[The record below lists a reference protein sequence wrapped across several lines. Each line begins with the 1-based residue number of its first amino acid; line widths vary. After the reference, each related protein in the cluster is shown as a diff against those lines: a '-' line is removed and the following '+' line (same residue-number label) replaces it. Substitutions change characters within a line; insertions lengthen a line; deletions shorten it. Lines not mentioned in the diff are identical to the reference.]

1 MYSLRRHPNVISLKD
16 FCQDNEFFYI
26 IEEIAEGGELFDAIV
41 QRKSY
46 CEREAQQVVRTL
58 LYTLK
63 YCHNLNI
70 VHRDLKPDNFLISS
84 KGHIKLADM
93 GLCKKVDSTI
103 HYTKYSVKKD
113 EVESMII

>member
-1 MYSLRRHPNVISLKD
+1 MYSLRRHPNVIALKD
-16 FCQDNEFFYI
+16 FCQDEDCFYI
-26 IEEIAEGGELFDAIV
+26 IEEIAEGGELFDAII

-70 VHRDLKPDNFLISS
+70 VHRDLKPENILLKKLNDYEY
-84 KGHIKLADM
+84 IKITDFGFANYV
-93 GLCKKVDSTI
+93 GF
-103 HYTKYSVKKD
+103 
-113 EVESMII
+113 

>member
-70 VHRDLKPDNFLISS
+70 VHRDLKPENILLKKPNDYEY
-84 KGHIKLADM
+84 IKITDF
-93 GLCKKVDSTI
+93 GFD
-103 HYTKYSVKKD
+103 D
-113 EVESMII
+113 W